1 MPTVAYL
8 DCFAGVSGDML
19 LGALIDAGL
28 PLPALR
34 EELAKLGIEGYA
46 LEAVKVRRAGLAAT
60 LLQVHIEEGAP
71 HRSATEMIAV
81 VRRSGLP
88 DGDRE
93 KAVAVLERL
102 AEVESA
108 VHGASPESIELHELG
123 SPDTLVDIVGTVV
136 GLRLLKVEELF
147 ASPLPPGSG
156 FVKTA
161 HGTLPVPAPATL
173 AIMTRAGAPLASA
186 EWQGEV
192 TTPTGAAIITTLA
205 KFERPLMRL
214 TGLGYGAGS
223 RDPEDHPNVLRLW
236 LGERAGAR
244 GAMLLLE
251 TNVDDMT
258 GEVLGYVQERL
269 FAAGAADVWFTPI
282 QMKKNR
288 PAVKLSV
295 LCPSER
301 ESEIVA
307 LLLEETS
314 TLGVRTVDVRRHEAQ
329 RETFQFASSLGQAIV
344 KVKRLGGRV
353 AQAAPEYEACRRLAQ
368 ETGLPLIEVYR
379 IVQAEAL
386 AEIEKRRRPSQ
397 APSSDK

>member
-1 MPTVAYL
+1 MALVAYL

-19 LGALIDAGL
+19 LGALVDAGL

-34 EELAKLGIEGYA
+34 EELAKLRIEGYA

-60 LLQVHIEEGAP
+60 LVQLQIQEGAP
-71 HRSATEMIAV
+71 HRSAAEMIAA

-108 VHGASPESIELHELG
+108 VHGSSPESIDLHELG
-123 SPDTLVDIVGTVV
+123 SPDTLVDIVGTVA
-136 GLRLLKVEELF
+136 GLRLLGVEELYS
-147 ASPLPPGSG
+147 SPLPAGSG
-156 FVKTA
+156 LVQSA
-161 HGTLPVPAPATL
+161 HGALPVPAPAAL
-173 AIMTRAGAPLASA
+173 QIMVRAGAPLSSA

-192 TTPTGAAIITTLA
+192 TTPTGAAIVTTLA
-205 KFERPLMRL
+205 KFERPPMRL
-214 TGLGYGAGS
+214 AGLGYGAGS
-223 RDPEDHPNVLRLW
+223 RDPKDRPNVLRLW

-269 FAAGAADVWFTPI
+269 FSAGAADVWFTPI

-295 LCPSER
+295 LCPVDSEG
-301 ESEIVA
+301 EIVA

-314 TLGVRTVDVRRHEAQ
+314 TLGVRAVDVRRHEAQ
-329 RETFQFASSLGQAIV
+329 RETVEFASSLGPAVV
-344 KVKRLGGRV
+344 KVKRVGARV

-386 AEIEKRRRPSQ
+386 AEMEKRGRPSQ